1 MRSLISVLAVTV
13 LIATLGSGM
22 AFAQSSGSY
31 NYNYDATACTD
42 VGGAIGGGTE
52 NDALTTTMKVSS
64 GNGVGI
70 VVRPSA
76 VVGLLTDV
84 SLSGKSGGGTVT
96 QSAQETV
103 QFKVTAKPLSGQATP
118 TVTPGDWVTYDDRFI
133 QISTNLF
140 SLLSTCTSL
149 TPDSTCFFNFNETTL
164 SAHSFDWV
172 VTNLSSGNYGITVS
186 WRYNNNGT
194 TAPNQALACVGPVVL
209 TAEQTKLFNQSTG
222 ISF

>member
-1 MRSLISVLAVTV
+1 MKSLISVLAGAL
-13 LIATLGSGM
+13 LIAAFGSGM
-22 AFAQSSGSY
+22 TFAQSSGSY

-42 VGGAIGGGTE
+42 VSGALGGGTE
-52 NDALTTTMKVSS
+52 NDTLKTTMKVSS

-103 QFKVTAKPLSGQATP
+103 QFKVTATPLSGQAAP
-118 TVTPGDWVTYDDRFI
+118 SVTPGDWVTYDDRFI

-149 TPDSTCFFNFNETTL
+149 TPDTTCFFNFNETTL

-172 VTNLSSGNYGITVS
+172 VTDLSSGNYGITVS

-209 TAEQTKLFNQSTG
+209 TAEQAKLFNQSTV

>member
-1 MRSLISVLAVTV
+1 MRSLISVLAVTI

-31 NYNYDATACTD
+31 NYNYDTTACTD
-42 VGGAIGGGTE
+42 VGGALGAGTE
-52 NDALTTTMKVSS
+52 KDALTTTMKVSS

-84 SLSGKSGGGTVT
+84 SLSGKAGGGTVSA
-96 QSAQETV
+96 SAQETV
-103 QFKVTAKPLSGQATP
+103 QFKVTATPLSGHAAP
-118 TVTPGDWVTYDDRFI
+118 TVTPGDSVTYDDRFI

-149 TPDSTCFFNFNETTL
+149 TPDTTCTFNFNETTL

-172 VTNLSSGNYGITVS
+172 VTGLSSGNYGITVS

>member
-1 MRSLISVLAVTV
+1 MKRLTSALVGAL
-13 LIATLGSGM
+13 LIAFGAQV

-31 NYNYDATACTD
+31 NYNYDTTACTD
-42 VGGAIGGGTE
+42 VSGTLGGGVE
-52 NDALTTTMKVSS
+52 NDSLKTTMKVSS

-96 QSAQETV
+96 GSAQETV
-103 QFKVTAKPLSGQATP
+103 QFKVTAMPLSGQTAP
-118 TVTPGDWVTYDDRFI
+118 TVTPSDWVTYDDRFI

-140 SLLSTCTSL
+140 SLLSTCTTS
-149 TPDSTCFFNFNETTL
+149 TTCFFNFNETTL

-172 VTNLSSGNYGITVS
+172 VTGLSSGDYGITVS

-209 TAEQTKLFNQSTG
+209 TAEQTKLFNQSAG
-222 ISF
+222 FSF

>member
-1 MRSLISVLAVTV
+1 MNRLTLGLACAI
-13 LIATLGSGM
+13 LIAAFGSGL
-22 AFAQSSGSY
+22 AWAQSSGSY
-31 NYNYDATACTD
+31 NYSYDSTACTD
-42 VGGAIGGGTE
+42 VSGALGGGTE
-52 NDALTTTMKVSS
+52 NDALKTTMKVSS
-64 GNGVGI
+64 GNGVGL

-84 SLSGKSGGGTVT
+84 SLSGKSGAGTVT

-103 QFKVTAKPLSGQATP
+103 QFKVTATPLSGQAAP
-118 TVTPGDWVTYDDRFI
+118 SVTPGDWVTYDDRYI

-149 TPDSTCFFNFNETTL
+149 TPSTTCFFNFNETTL

-172 VTNLSSGNYGITVS
+172 VTNLSSGDYGITVS

-194 TAPNQALACVGPVVL
+194 SAPNQALACVGPVVL
-209 TAEQTKLFNQSTG
+209 TAEQAKLFNSSTG
-222 ISF
+222 MTF

>member
-1 MRSLISVLAVTV
+1 MRTLTSVLADAL
-13 LIATLGSGM
+13 LIAVFGSGM

-42 VGGAIGGGTE
+42 VGGALGGGTE
-52 NDALTTTMKVSS
+52 NDTLKTTMKVSS

-84 SLSGKSGGGTVT
+84 SLSGKSGGGIVT
-96 QSAQETV
+96 QSAQQTV
-103 QFKVTAKPLSGQATP
+103 QFKVTAAPLSGQAAP

-149 TPDSTCFFNFNETTL
+149 TPDTTCFFNFNETTL

-172 VTNLSSGNYGITVS
+172 VTGLSSGNYGITVS